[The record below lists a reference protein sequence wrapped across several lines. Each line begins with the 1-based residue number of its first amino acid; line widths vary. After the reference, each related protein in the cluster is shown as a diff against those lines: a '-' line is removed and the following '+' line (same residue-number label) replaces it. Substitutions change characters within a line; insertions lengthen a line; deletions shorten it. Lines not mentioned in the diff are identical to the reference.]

1 MTSTLRNLAIFIGL
15 FSFLTAMFLVRFP
28 YRPEVEYF
36 FLPSDI
42 KQIVV
47 PTWACG
53 DSACAAI
60 NVVGYQIP
68 ISLADQQQG
77 VTKRWCLSYTRIRR
91 HKGRLAPYFLWAYQT
106 ARPVTQVIQM
116 QHAQLTIYQESDLE
130 PADATYQNYCLK
142 EEQGG

>member
-1 MTSTLRNLAIFIGL
+1 MPRTVRNLAIFIGS
-15 FSFLTAMFLVRFP
+15 FSFLTAMFMICFP

-36 FLPSDI
+36 FLSSHI
-42 KQIVV
+42 KQIVD
-47 PTWACG
+47 PSWACG

-116 QHAQLTIYQESDLE
+116 QHEQLIIYQESDLE
-130 PADATYQNYCLK
+130 LADATYQKYCLK
-142 EEQGG
+142 Q